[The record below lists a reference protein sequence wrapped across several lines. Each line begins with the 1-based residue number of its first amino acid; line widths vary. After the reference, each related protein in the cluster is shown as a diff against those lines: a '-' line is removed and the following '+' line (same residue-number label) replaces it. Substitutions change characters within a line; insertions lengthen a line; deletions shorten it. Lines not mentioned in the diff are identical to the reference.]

1 MDNTDQN
8 QIPNQVPEG
17 TNEAVTSLFAIENLI
32 KTHIAHIET
41 VKTELQKQ
49 AEMFADILN
58 NDPKYK
64 EAAEEGKAVN
74 KKKAEAKQNVLK
86 SPSNASLNQKI
97 KDMRLELKEL
107 KGALSNYLQQYQ
119 KIADTDQIESEDGEV
134 RQIVYNAHLVK
145 LSGKFS
151 K

>member
-1 MDNTDQN
+1 MDDQN
-8 QIPNQVPEG
+8 KNQTTLPTG

-32 KTHIAHIET
+32 KTHISHIDT
-41 VKTELQKQ
+41 VKIELAKQ
-49 AEMFADILN
+49 AEMFNDVLN

-64 EAAEEGKAVN
+64 EAAEAGKEVA
-74 KKKAEAKQNVLK
+74 KKKAEAKQDILK

-97 KDMRLELKEL
+97 KDMRQELKEL
-107 KGALSNYLQQYQ
+107 KNALSNYLQQYQ

-151 K
+151 R

>member
-1 MDNTDQN
+1 MDTTNTQTTL
-8 QIPNQVPEG
+8 PEG
-17 TNEAVTSLFAIENLI
+17 TNAAVTSLFAIENLI

-41 VKTELQKQ
+41 VKTELGKQ
-49 AEMFADILN
+49 AEMFNDVLN
-58 NDPKYK
+58 NDTDYK
-64 EAAEEGKAVN
+64 KAADEGKEVN

-97 KDMRLELKEL
+97 KDMRQELKEL

-119 KIADTDQIESEDGEV
+119 KIADTDQIETEDGEV
-134 RQIVYNAHLVK
+134 RQIQYSAHLIK
-145 LSGKFS
+145 LTGKFS

>member
-1 MDNTDQN
+1 MDETINKDN
-8 QIPNQVPEG
+8 LPAG

-32 KTHIAHIET
+32 KTHIAHIDT
-41 VKTELQKQ
+41 VKIEMGKQ
-49 AEMFADILN
+49 VEMFNDVLN
-58 NDPKYK
+58 NDPGFKK
-64 EAAEEGKAVN
+64 AAEEGKEVN

-97 KDMRLELKEL
+97 KDMRQELKEL

-145 LSGKFS
+145 LSGKFG

>member
-1 MDNTDQN
+1 MDNTQTTTEN
-8 QIPNQVPEG
+8 

-32 KTHIAHIET
+32 KTHISHIDT
-41 VKTELQKQ
+41 VKLELSKQ
-49 AEMFADILN
+49 TEMFNDILN
-58 NDPKYK
+58 NDEGYK
-64 EAAEEGKAVN
+64 KAAEEGKEVN

-97 KDMRLELKEL
+97 KDMRSELKEL
-107 KGALSNYLQQYQ
+107 KGALSGYLQQYQ

-145 LSGKFS
+145 LSGKFG

>member
-1 MDNTDQN
+1 MDDTKNNTT
-8 QIPNQVPEG
+8 VPAG
-17 TNEAVTSLFAIENLI
+17 TNEAVTSLFQIENLI
-32 KTHIAHIET
+32 KTHVAHIDT
-41 VKTELQKQ
+41 VKDEMSKQ
-49 AEMFADILN
+49 VEMFNDILA
-58 NDPKYK
+58 NDAGYK
-64 EAAEEGKAVN
+64 KAADEGKEVN
-74 KKKAEAKQNVLK
+74 KKKAEAKQNILK

-97 KDMRLELKEL
+97 KDMRQELKEL

-145 LSGKFS
+145 LSGKFG

>member
-1 MDNTDQN
+1 MEDTATQT
-8 QIPNQVPEG
+8 ILPTG
-17 TNEAVTSLFAIENLI
+17 TNEEVTNLFTIENLI
-32 KTHIAHIET
+32 KTHISHIDT
-41 VKTELQKQ
+41 VKIELGKQ
-49 AEMFADILN
+49 LEMMNDILN
-58 NDPKYK
+58 NDAGYK
-64 EAAEEGKAVN
+64 EASDQGKEIN

-97 KDMRLELKEL
+97 KDMRQELKEL

-134 RQIVYNAHLVK
+134 RQIVYSAHLVK
-145 LSGKFS
+145 LTSKFS

>member
-1 MDNTDQN
+1 MDDTTKQ
-8 QIPNQVPEG
+8 QSLPTE

-32 KTHIAHIET
+32 KTHISHIDT
-41 VKTELQKQ
+41 VKLEMSKQ
-49 AEMFADILN
+49 VEMFNDILN
-58 NDPKYK
+58 NDPGYK
-64 EAAEEGKAVN
+64 KAADEGKEVN

-97 KDMRLELKEL
+97 KDMRTELKEL
-107 KGALSNYLQQYQ
+107 KGALSAYLQQYQ

-145 LSGKFS
+145 LSGRFGK
-151 K
+151 